1 VKSVDIHPTEPW
13 YFLFSFSMCILGDV
27 DTLESAMLTP
37 SILQKDMIFCE
48 KLCSLSRLVV
58 AAFLAMV
65 FFVQD
70 LVLTLVW
77 CLYTFVV
84 FFFT

>member
-27 DTLESAMLTP
+27 DTLESETYTP
-37 SILQKDMIFCE
+37 LILQKDMIFCE
-48 KLCSLSRLVV
+48 NLCSLSILVV

-70 LVLTLVW
+70 LVLTWVW

>member
-1 VKSVDIHPTEPW
+1 
-13 YFLFSFSMCILGDV
+13 
-27 DTLESAMLTP
+27 MLTP

-70 LVLTLVW
+70 LVLTWVW

-84 FFFT
+84 FFFI